1 MQKTKSNAQ
10 NFVDSTSSKRK
21 NEQDGLINA
30 IKQQADMNGQ
40 VLKEQKARLDDFEQH
55 ALDFENVNHISD
67 QDVLFISK
75 EVNRFNSAIIA
86 SEALKESILSD
97 SMEMNSPHDVN
108 GVMMTHPDDLSQL

>member
-40 VLKEQKARLDDFEQH
+40 VLKE
-55 ALDFENVNHISD
+55 
-67 QDVLFISK
+67 
-75 EVNRFNSAIIA
+75 
-86 SEALKESILSD
+86 
-97 SMEMNSPHDVN
+97 
-108 GVMMTHPDDLSQL
+108 

>member
-1 MQKTKSNAQ
+1 MQKTKWNAQ

-30 IKQQADMNGQ
+30 IKQQADVNGQ
-40 VLKEQKARLDDFEQH
+40 ALKEQKARLDDFEQH

-75 EVNRFNSAIIA
+75 EVNRFNSAII
-86 SEALKESILSD
+86 S
-97 SMEMNSPHDVN
+97 NSCVK
-108 GVMMTHPDDLSQL
+108 T